1 MAVVCIEGWDHAF
14 TALKPGRSF
23 TANISQGSS
32 TRFGVGRSLR
42 ADASGSNPAWS
53 ITLPST
59 YSTLIVGFA
68 FQANALLNN
77 TVFNLLDNTG
87 AVIVRLA
94 TVDSLNHLAAYNAAA
109 TQLGSTGTNS
119 LLANTW
125 NYIEIK
131 VVVNATTGSV
141 EVRLNGATS
150 AEISATNVNTGSVNI
165 ARIGAALNNAGTT
178 CNFDYDDIYAADT
191 TGSAPNNTFLGD
203 VRVEQIALNAEG
215 ANTGWTANTG
225 TKVSRVNEGATT
237 YTYDGDTGYIESA
250 TPGAQETFAGAA
262 LAVTSG
268 TVHAVQLNIVA
279 RKDDAGLREIA
290 RVIRTG
296 ATDHTG
302 ATLPALGT
310 SYTMSTELL
319 NQDPDAAD
327 WTVASVNAAEWGVE
341 VIT

>member
-14 TALKPGRSF
+14 TTLKTGRSYSGP
-23 TANISQGSS
+23 TQGSS

-42 ADASGSNPAWS
+42 ASAAGADPTWS

-68 FQANALLNN
+68 FQTNANVNN
-77 TVFNLLDNTG
+77 EVFDLWDNTG
-87 AVIVRLA
+87 AVVVSLA
-94 TVDSLNHLAAYNAAA
+94 TADGANHLAAYNVAD
-109 TQLGSTGTNS
+109 TQLGSTGTHS
-119 LLANTW
+119 LLPNTW

-131 VVVNATTGSV
+131 VVVHPTAGSV

-165 ARIGAALNNAGTT
+165 GRIGAYLNNAGNV
-178 CNFDYDDIYAADT
+178 CDYDDIYAADT

-203 VRVEQIALNAEG
+203 VRVEQITLNAEG
-215 ANTGWTANTG
+215 TNTGWTANTG

-250 TPGAQETFAGAA
+250 TPDAKQTFTGAP

-268 TVHAVQLNIVA
+268 TVHAVQLSTVA

-290 RVIRTG
+290 RVIRHGGTDYDG
-296 ATDHTG
+296 ATQ
-302 ATLPALGT
+302 PALGT
-310 SYTMSTELL
+310 SYVMTTELL
-319 NQDPDAAD
+319 PQDPAAAD
-327 WTVASVNAAEWGVE
+327 WTIASVNAAEWGVK